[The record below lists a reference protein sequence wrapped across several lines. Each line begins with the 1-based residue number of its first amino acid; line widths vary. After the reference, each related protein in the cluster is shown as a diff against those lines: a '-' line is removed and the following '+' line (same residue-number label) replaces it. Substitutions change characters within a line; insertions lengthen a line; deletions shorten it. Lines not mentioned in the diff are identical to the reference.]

1 MMRLTLV
8 ILALAVASCTGS
20 LLQSK
25 APPISVYLLT
35 VAPAPGGAKTS
46 LDVKIRTPRVR
57 AGLDSDRIAALY
69 ADRQLDYLSGARW
82 SGPLD
87 EVAQD
92 LALQAFA
99 GRVDV
104 PGVQAASSTF
114 GGAYWLEI
122 DVEDFQAEYAASAA
136 ADSAAPPTIHVRL
149 TARLGGSTD
158 RRVIGQ
164 FAAEERVAATDNR
177 VTAIVAAYNQ
187 AASAAFSSIATQ
199 TIEALQR
206 GSESR

>member
-1 MMRLTLV
+1 MMRLLLV
-8 ILALAVASCTGS
+8 TLALATSSCAGS

-35 VAPAPGGAKTS
+35 IAPTPGGAKTS

-69 ADRQLDYLSGARW
+69 ADHRLDYLSGARW
-82 SGPLD
+82 SAPLD

-122 DVEDFQAEYAASAA
+122 DVEDFQAEYAAA

-164 FAAEERVAATDNR
+164 FVAEQRLAATDNR
-177 VTAIVAAYNQ
+177 ITAVVAAYNQ
-187 AASAAFSSIATQ
+187 AASAAFTAIATQ

-206 GSESR
+206 GSEGR